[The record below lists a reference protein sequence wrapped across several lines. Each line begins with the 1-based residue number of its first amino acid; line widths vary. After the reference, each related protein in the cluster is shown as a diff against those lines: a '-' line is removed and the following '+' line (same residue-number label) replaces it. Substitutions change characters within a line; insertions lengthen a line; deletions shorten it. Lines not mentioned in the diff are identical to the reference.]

1 MTRQLIILLILA
13 FQNSFG
19 QPAPRLA
26 ELSETEYGFTKKD
39 MYVINDFFEYK
50 KNFENFFN
58 VKNGETIAELG
69 AGDGSCSFAISLIYD
84 SLKIYLEEFD
94 SKTLNSKTLN
104 TINKKYNKL
113 KGKPQTNTFEIAIGS
128 FTSTNLPD
136 NTFDKIFMF
145 QAFHEFTFA
154 DEMLNDIV
162 KKLKPNGKVIVLDAF
177 SLKDKEIKCQFGHRG
192 LKIDETIEIFKRHG
206 FYLAK
211 MKSPETNIVNY
222 ANALVFDKNSIE
234 STNFNINYLQVSKL
248 KNTFALL
255 DSTTIS
261 RDSKLINLVS
271 DTLYNYLSQI
281 NYVYSAFECWVK
293 DIALKNLN
301 RKDFI
306 SSINILNVNSRLY
319 PNSFENYYWLGVTY
333 QESGNKEQALINF
346 NKSLQLR
353 PDNQNCIDRINKLK
367 K

>member
-1 MTRQLIILLILA
+1 MTKYLIILLFFA
-13 FQNSFG
+13 FQFSIA
-19 QPAPRLA
+19 QPAARLA
-26 ELSETEYGFTKKD
+26 ELSETEYGFKKKD

-50 KNFENFFN
+50 KNFVNFFDI
-58 VKNGETIAELG
+58 KNGEIIAELG
-69 AGDGSCSFAISLIYD
+69 AGYGSCSFAISLIYD
-84 SLKIYLEEFD
+84 SLQIYLEESD
-94 SKTLNSKTLN
+94 SKTLNSKTIN

-145 QAFHEFTFA
+145 QAFHEFTFV

-162 KKLKPNGKVIVLDAF
+162 KKLKQNGKIIVLDAF
-177 SLKDKEIKCQFGHRG
+177 SLKDKEIKCTYGHRG
-192 LKIDETIEIFKRHG
+192 LRIKETIEIFNRHG
-206 FYLAK
+206 FYLTK

-222 ANALVFDKNSIE
+222 ANALVFDENPLE
-234 STNFNINYLQVSKL
+234 STNFNRNYIQVSKL
-248 KNTFALL
+248 TNTFDLL

-271 DTLYNYLSQI
+271 DTLYSNLIQI

-301 RKDFI
+301 RKDYI
-306 SSINILNVNSRLY
+306 SAINILNVNSRLY

-333 QESGNKEQALINF
+333 QESGNKEQALINL
-346 NKSLQLR
+346 NKSLLLR
-353 PDNQNCIDRINKLK
+353 PNNQNCTNRINKLK

>member
-1 MTRQLIILLILA
+1 
-13 FQNSFG
+13 
-19 QPAPRLA
+19 
-26 ELSETEYGFTKKD
+26 
-39 MYVINDFFEYK
+39 
-50 KNFENFFN
+50 
-58 VKNGETIAELG
+58 
-69 AGDGSCSFAISLIYD
+69 
-84 SLKIYLEEFD
+84 
-94 SKTLNSKTLN
+94 
-104 TINKKYNKL
+104 
-113 KGKPQTNTFEIAIGS
+113 
-128 FTSTNLPD
+128 
-136 NTFDKIFMF
+136 
-145 QAFHEFTFA
+145 
-154 DEMLNDIV
+154 
-162 KKLKPNGKVIVLDAF
+162 
-177 SLKDKEIKCQFGHRG
+177 
-192 LKIDETIEIFKRHG
+192 
-206 FYLAK
+206 

-234 STNFNINYLQVSKL
+234 STNFTKNYLQVLKL

-271 DTLYNYLSQI
+271 DTLYNNLSRI

-306 SSINILNVNSRLY
+306 SSINILNINSRLY

-353 PDNQNCIDRINKLK
+353 PDNQNCIDRIDKLK